1 MLEGTVELDDAAGM
15 EDVGMTEAE
24 LVGAC
29 ELEGREVGFGEGV
42 TVGHGVEV
50 GEGNGAYS
58 SKIFFIS

>member
-1 MLEGTVELDDAAGM
+1 
-15 EDVGMTEAE
+15 MTEAE

-42 TVGHGVEV
+42 TVGHVVEV

-58 SKIFFIS
+58 SKIFFISWE